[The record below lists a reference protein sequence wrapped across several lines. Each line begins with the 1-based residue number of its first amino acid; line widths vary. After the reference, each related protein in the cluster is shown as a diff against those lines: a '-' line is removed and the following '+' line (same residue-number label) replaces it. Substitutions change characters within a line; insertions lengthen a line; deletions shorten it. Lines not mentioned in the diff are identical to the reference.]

1 MATAEILR
9 EDYNVLRYRIENAI
23 KVRVGDTKVDIEH
36 EDEYNNNLVA
46 IDKDSV
52 YFNGGSEDYPL
63 DELSIKDM
71 LEILFILEE

>member
-23 KVRVGDTKVDIEH
+23 KVRVGDTKVEIEH

>member
-1 MATAEILR
+1 M
-9 EDYNVLRYRIENAI
+9 RYRIENAI
-23 KVRVGDTKVDIEH
+23 KVRVGDTKVEIEH